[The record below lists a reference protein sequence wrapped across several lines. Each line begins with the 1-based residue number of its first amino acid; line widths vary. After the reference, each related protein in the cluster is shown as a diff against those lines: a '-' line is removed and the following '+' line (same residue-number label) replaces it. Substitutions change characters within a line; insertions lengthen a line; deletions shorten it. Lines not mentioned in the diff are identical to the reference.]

1 MTDSP
6 IHLLPLLWL
15 TGGVAAFATPPLFS
29 PEMDFFLKNKENDF
43 SSGGEPDIT
52 NRFKRIPQ
60 LKEE

>member
-29 PEMDFFLKNKENDF
+29 PEMDFF
-43 SSGGEPDIT
+43 
-52 NRFKRIPQ
+52 
-60 LKEE
+60 